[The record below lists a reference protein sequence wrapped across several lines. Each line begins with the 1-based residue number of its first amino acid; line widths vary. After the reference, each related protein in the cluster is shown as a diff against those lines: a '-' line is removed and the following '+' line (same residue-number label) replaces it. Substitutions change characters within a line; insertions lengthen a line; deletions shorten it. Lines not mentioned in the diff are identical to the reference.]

1 MILLVGLGNPGE
13 KYSRHRHNVGF
24 MAADAIADAHGFGAP
39 RKKFK
44 GEIREGFLSGPTG
57 REKAII
63 LKPQTFMNDSGESVG
78 AAASFYKLDPSD
90 VVVFYDEL
98 DLASGK
104 LRVKTGGGAAGHNGI
119 RSIDAHLGNGF
130 RRVRIGIDHPG
141 DKSKVMAHVLGNFAK
156 SDYEWLDPMLAAI
169 AAAAPFLAS
178 DDMRFASDVG
188 QRVAPMRPEK
198 KQKPEQPRAPKE
210 KRMMQGDTP
219 DDLKQADAKPAA
231 PAEAPSKNPFAA
243 LGNLFGRKGD

>member
-1 MILLVGLGNPGE
+1 MRRVKNSKAKSG
-13 KYSRHRHNVGF
+13 
-24 MAADAIADAHGFGAP
+24 
-39 RKKFK
+39 
-44 GEIREGFLSGPTG
+44 EGFLSGPGG

-78 AAASFYKLDPSD
+78 AAASFYKLDPAD

-141 DKSKVMAHVLGNFAK
+141 DKSKVTGHVLGNFAK
-156 SDYEWLDPMLAAI
+156 ADYEWLNPMLDAI
-169 AAAAPFLAS
+169 ASAAPFLT
-178 DDMRFASDVG
+178 DDDKRFAADVS
-188 QRVAPMRPEK
+188 QRVAPLRPEK
-198 KQKPEQPRAPKE
+198 KQQPAKPEKAPRAE
-210 KRMMQGDTP
+210 RQT
-219 DDLKQADAKPAA
+219 LDA
-231 PAEAPSKNPFAA
+231 
-243 LGNLFGRKGD
+243 GRHA

>member
-1 MILLVGLGNPGE
+1 MILLVGLGNPGDKYE
-13 KYSRHRHNVGF
+13 KHRHNVGF

-39 RKKFK
+39 RNKFK
-44 GEIREGFLSGPTG
+44 GEIREGFLSGPANGTNI

-63 LKPQTFMNDSGESVG
+63 LKPLTFMNDSGESVG

-90 VVVFYDEL
+90 VVVFYDEI

-141 DKSKVMAHVLGNFAK
+141 DKAKVTGHVLGNFSK
-156 SDYEWLDPMLAAI
+156 SDQDWLRQMLDAI

-178 DDMRFASDVG
+178 DDQRFATDVA
-188 QRVAPMRPEK
+188 QRVAPIRPEK
-198 KQKPEQPRAPKE
+198 KEKKAKDVRAPKP
-210 KRMMQGDTP
+210 KSGDTKTP
-219 DDLKQADAKPAA
+219 DAKPTDA
-231 PAEAPSKNPFAA
+231 PAEEKSKNPFAA
-243 LGNLFGRKGD
+243 LGNLFGRKED